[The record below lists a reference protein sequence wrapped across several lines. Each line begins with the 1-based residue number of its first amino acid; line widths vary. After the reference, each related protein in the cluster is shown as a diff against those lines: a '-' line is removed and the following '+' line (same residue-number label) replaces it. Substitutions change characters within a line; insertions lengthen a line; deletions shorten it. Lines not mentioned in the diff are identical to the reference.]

1 MKAVGGS
8 RDALVVFSPSGKR
21 GHFAPGTRVLDA
33 AHGLGVD
40 IDSICGG
47 HAMCGRC
54 QVEVTE
60 GELAKLDIASS
71 AANLSPPGEAEKQF
85 LGDDCGRRRLG
96 CRARIR
102 GDVAIDVPPGSQV
115 HKQVVRK
122 PYEAHDIEINPVVE
136 LCFVELDPPRL
147 GEVGGDLQRLVSALQ
162 RHWRYGELGCSLSAL
177 RQLQHVVREGDWQL
191 TAAVRYGHEI
201 VAVWPGLKQR
211 VFGAAIDV
219 GSTTLAVHL
228 CDLRSGDVVACS
240 GSMNPQIRF
249 GEDLMSRVSYIMS
262 NPGED
267 RELTRI
273 VRLAINELITEVVVE
288 TGVEI
293 DDIVELTIVGNPIM
307 QHLVLG
313 ISPVELGHA
322 PFTLA
327 NDESVDVLAS
337 ELGLRINLGGHV
349 YVLPC
354 IAGHVG
360 ADTAGVMLAEAP
372 FDRDDVSL
380 IVDVGTN
387 AELLLG
393 NRQRLLAAS
402 SPTGPA
408 FEGAQI
414 SSGQRATPG
423 AIERVRIDRETLEP
437 RFKVIGSELW
447 SDAPGF
453 AGSLPDGGITG
464 ICGSGIIEAIAELFL
479 SGVVNAD
486 GRINSDGADRTQ
498 RIEKDGHGWSYVL
511 YDGKPKVGICQH
523 DVRAIQLAKASM
535 YAGARLLMHRFGVD
549 RVDRIRLAGA
559 FGAHIDVTYAMV
571 LGLIPDC
578 SLDAVSSAGNA
589 AGTGARIAL
598 LDGKSRALIEEQVR
612 KVEKIETGAESDF
625 QDYFVA
631 AMTLPH
637 ESDSFP
643 ELGKAIELPQRTARP
658 RRSVRR
664 APAHD
669 GEAR

>member
-1 MKAVGGS
+1 MGS
-8 RDALVVFSPSGKR
+8 RRDALVVFSPSGKR
-21 GHFAPGTRVLDA
+21 GRFAPGTRVLDA
-33 AHGLGVD
+33 ARSLGVD
-40 IDSICGG
+40 IDSVCGG
-47 HAMCGRC
+47 RAMCGHC
-54 QVEVTE
+54 LVDVTE
-60 GELAKLDIASS
+60 GELAKFDIVSS
-71 AANLSPPGEAEKQF
+71 VSNLSPPSQAEQDF
-85 LGDDCGRRRLG
+85 CGASGVRRRLS
-96 CRARIR
+96 CRAKIQ
-102 GDVAIDVPPGSQV
+102 GDVAIDVPLTSQV
-115 HKQVVRK
+115 HRQVVRK
-122 PYEAHDIEINPVVE
+122 PFEAHDIEINPVVQ
-136 LCFVELDPPRL
+136 LHLVELEPPEL
-147 GEVGGDLQRLVSALQ
+147 GDSAGDLQRLVSALQ
-162 RHWRYGELGCSLSAL
+162 R
-177 RQLQHVVREGDWQL
+177 DWQL
-191 TAAVRYGHEI
+191 GALTCSLPALQQLQSIVRQDDWRVTAAVRNGREI
-201 VAVWPGLKQR
+201 VAVWPGLKER

-228 CDLRSGDVVACS
+228 CDLRNGDVVACG

-262 NPGED
+262 NPGAD

-273 VRLAINELITEVVVE
+273 VRQRISELIAEVA
-288 TGVEI
+288 I
-293 DDIVELTIVGNPIM
+293 DAAVAVNDILELTIVGNPIM

-337 ELGLRINLGGHV
+337 ELDLVINPGGHA

-380 IVDVGTN
+380 IVDIGTN

-393 NRQRLLAAS
+393 SRERLLAAS

-414 SSGQRATPG
+414 SSGQRAAPG

-437 RFKVIGSELW
+437 RVRVIGSELW
-447 SDAPGF
+447 SDEAGF
-453 AGSLPDGGITG
+453 VDALPSGGVTG
-464 ICGSGIIEAIAELFL
+464 ICGSGIIEAIAELYL
-479 SGVVNAD
+479 VGVIDAD
-486 GRINSDGADRTQ
+486 GRINGEHAGRTQ
-498 RIEKDGHGWSYVL
+498 RIARDGHGWSYML
-511 YDGKPKVGICQH
+511 YDGQPKVVIRQH

-535 YAGARLLMHRFGVD
+535 YAGAQLLMSNLGVE

-559 FGAHIDVTYAMV
+559 FGAQIDVTYAMV

-598 LDGKSRALIEEQVR
+598 LDGNARTLIEKQVR

-625 QDYFVA
+625 QEYFVA
-631 AMTLPH
+631 AMPIPH
-637 ESDSFP
+637 AFHAFP
-643 ELGKAIELPQRTARP
+643 ELDRRVDLPQKAPKARRSSRTA
-658 RRSVRR
+658 
-664 APAHD
+664 
-669 GEAR
+669 